1 VSLVKAVSWA
11 VGGAAVVMR
20 RIVAAGRR
28 VRIVE
33 VTEVFRGEPVVA
45 VAAYYRPEYRL
56 SEQNLTGGGAGMR
69 MPIKSESDA
78 FRIAYGGALLIVA
91 AVLVGALISPVVG
104 IVVLVV
110 GAALAVLWDVRTKDP
125 DRRRPLREAAARG
138 RRFSDDRRR
147 RILVVANETLIGD
160 ELREELAGR
169 GVDDPV
175 LRVVAPVLPSRS
187 HYVASDIDRELGEA
201 RARLD
206 DTLAW
211 AGGRGLAATGRVSDM
226 TPLTAIEDELRS
238 FAADEL
244 LISTHPPERSRWL
257 ESGLV
262 ERAREELEIPVTHV
276 VVDLA
281 RRQATVES

>member
-1 VSLVKAVSWA
+1 
-11 VGGAAVVMR
+11 MR
-20 RIVAAGRR
+20 RSWLPPRAFASWMRPKSFL
-28 VRIVE
+28 VE
-33 VTEVFRGEPVVA
+33 PLA
-45 VAAYYRPEYRL
+45 PVAAYYRAEYRP

-69 MPIKSESDA
+69 MPVKSERDA
-78 FRIAYGGALLIVA
+78 FRIAYGGALLIVCALLLGALVTPVLGVALVVVAAVA
-91 AVLVGALISPVVG
+91 AVLWELRS
-104 IVVLVV
+104 
-110 GAALAVLWDVRTKDP
+110 TDP
-125 DRRRPLREAAARG
+125 DRRRPLREAASEG
-138 RRFSDDRRR
+138 RREDDGRR
-147 RILVVANETLIGD
+147 RILVIANETLCGD
-160 ELREELAGR
+160 ELRAELASR
-169 GVDDPV
+169 AEREFV

-187 HYVASDIDRELGEA
+187 HYVASDIDRELAEA

-211 AGGRGLAATGRVSDM
+211 ASERGLAATGRVSDM

-244 LISTHPPERSRWL
+244 LISTHPPQRSRWL

-281 RRQATVES
+281 RRSATVRS

>member
-1 VSLVKAVSWA
+1 
-11 VGGAAVVMR
+11 M
-20 RIVAAGRR
+20 
-28 VRIVE
+28 
-33 VTEVFRGEPVVA
+33 PV
-45 VAAYYRPEYRL
+45 
-56 SEQNLTGGGAGMR
+56 
-69 MPIKSESDA
+69 KSESDA

-91 AVLVGALISPVVG
+91 AVLVGALVG
-104 IVVLVV
+104 PLLGVLVLVV
-110 GAALAVLWDVRTKDP
+110 GGGAAVLWDLRTKDP
-125 DRRRPLREAAARG
+125 DRRRPLREAAAQGPRAG
-138 RRFSDDRRR
+138 DSRR

-160 ELREELAGR
+160 ELRAELAGR
-169 GVDDPV
+169 GAGDTV

-206 DTLAW
+206 VVLAW
-211 AGGRGLAATGRVSDM
+211 AAGQGLTATGRVSDM

-244 LISTHPPERSRWL
+244 LISTHPPQRSRWL

-262 ERAREELEIPVTHV
+262 ERAREELDIPVTHV

-281 RRQATVES
+281 RRRTSVES

>member
-1 VSLVKAVSWA
+1 
-11 VGGAAVVMR
+11 
-20 RIVAAGRR
+20 
-28 VRIVE
+28 
-33 VTEVFRGEPVVA
+33 
-45 VAAYYRPEYRL
+45 
-56 SEQNLTGGGAGMR
+56 MR
-69 MPIKSESDA
+69 MPVKSESDA

-91 AVLVGALISPVVG
+91 AVLVGALVG
-104 IVVLVV
+104 PLLGVLVLVV
-110 GAALAVLWDVRTKDP
+110 GGGAAVLWDLRTKDP
-125 DRRRPLREAAARG
+125 DRRRPLREAAAQGPRAG
-138 RRFSDDRRR
+138 DSRR

-160 ELREELAGR
+160 ELRAELAGR
-169 GVDDPV
+169 GAGDTV

-206 DTLAW
+206 VVLAW
-211 AGGRGLAATGRVSDM
+211 AAGQGLTATGRVSDM

-244 LISTHPPERSRWL
+244 LISTHPPQRSRWL

-262 ERAREELEIPVTHV
+262 ERAREELDIPVTHV

-281 RRQATVES
+281 RRRTSVES